1 MPSSGQRRTE
11 PGPLAASASYASAPA
26 WISRRFAAAGRVDL
40 GIRGGFPDRGGD
52 LGVCRGVA
60 RIATLRRAYHHG
72 MGVWPAVSRAEAS
85 LAGAAL
91 LAVGAMVCA
100 GCTSGRAGSS
110 ATTPA
115 GISASGEVVPGL
127 PARALA
133 SPACS
138 TAVARSPEL
147 GSVRT
152 AMLGTGGNPFG
163 VAVTP
168 DGRYGFAAVP
178 GESVIDVLKMAK
190 TASGRPAMVRSI
202 PVAGHPLGETITPDG
217 AYLLAADGN
226 GAVVI
231 SVARAESGAASA
243 VLGRLAAPGGTGNG
257 QGALSAS
264 AIEVATSRDG
274 RYAFVTLEYE
284 QRAAV
289 FNLAGAVSRGFG
301 SADYVGSIPLGQA
314 AVGLAV
320 SPDGRWLYATSE
332 GAASDQHPVGI
343 RASPARSGPALS
355 ATQAARAGIL
365 PNEPP
370 GTLTL
375 IDLRRA
381 ETDPAHSVVAT
392 VDAGCQPVR
401 VMTAANGTQV
411 WVTARA
417 SDDVL
422 CFAAA
427 RLVTDPPR
435 ALVAVVRVG
444 QAPVGLTAVRDGTL
458 IVVADS
464 NRFGVPGAHADLT
477 VINVTD
483 ALNGRPA
490 IVGHIPAG
498 LFPRDVT
505 AAANGTVLVSNF
517 NSGQVEA
524 VDAATI
530 P

>member
-1 MPSSGQRRTE
+1 MP
-11 PGPLAASASYASAPA
+11 A
-26 WISRRFAAAGRVDL
+26 
-40 GIRGGFPDRGGD
+40 
-52 LGVCRGVA
+52 
-60 RIATLRRAYHHG
+60 
-72 MGVWPAVSRAEAS
+72 
-85 LAGAAL
+85 
-91 LAVGAMVCA
+91 
-100 GCTSGRAGSS
+100 
-110 ATTPA
+110 
-115 GISASGEVVPGL
+115 L

-138 TAVARSPEL
+138 TATAAAVGL
-147 GSVRT
+147 GSVRM
-152 AMLGTGGNPFG
+152 AILSTGGSPFG

-168 DGRYGFAAVP
+168 DGRYGFAAVL
-178 GESVIDVLKMAK
+178 GGGTGGSVIDVLRMAT
-190 TASGRPAMVRSI
+190 TASGRPVLVRSI
-202 PVAGHPLGETITPDG
+202 PVAGQPLGETITPDG
-217 AYLLAADGN
+217 QYLLAADGS

-243 VLGRLAAPGGTGNG
+243 VLGTLAAPGGAA

-274 RYAFVTLEYE
+274 RYAFVTLEYD

-289 FNLAGAVSRGFG
+289 FDLAGAVSRGFG

-332 GAASDQHPVGI
+332 VAAPAQHPVGI
-343 RASPARSGPALS
+343 RAPAVQSGPTLS
-355 ATQAARAGIL
+355 AGQDARAGIE
-365 PNEPP
+365 PGEPP

-375 IDLRRA
+375 IDLQRA
-381 ETDPAHSVVAT
+381 ETDPARSVVAT

-401 VMTAANGTQV
+401 VVAAANGTQV

-427 RLVTDPPR
+427 RLVTDPSH

-444 QAPVGLTAVRDGTL
+444 EAPVGLTAVRDGTL

-464 NRFGVPGAHADLT
+464 NRFSASGAHAELT
-477 VINVTD
+477 VINVAD
-483 ALNGRPA
+483 ALEGRPA
-490 IVGHIPAG
+490 IVGDIPAG
-498 LFPRDVT
+498 LFPRDM
-505 AAANGTVLVSNF
+505 AAAPNGTVLVSNF
-517 NSGQVEA
+517 SSGQLET
-524 VDAATI
+524 VDTATI

>member
-1 MPSSGQRRTE
+1 
-11 PGPLAASASYASAPA
+11 
-26 WISRRFAAAGRVDL
+26 
-40 GIRGGFPDRGGD
+40 
-52 LGVCRGVA
+52 
-60 RIATLRRAYHHG
+60 
-72 MGVWPAVSRAEAS
+72 
-85 LAGAAL
+85 
-91 LAVGAMVCA
+91 
-100 GCTSGRAGSS
+100 
-110 ATTPA
+110 
-115 GISASGEVVPGL
+115 
-127 PARALA
+127 
-133 SPACS
+133 
-138 TAVARSPEL
+138 
-147 GSVRT
+147 
-152 AMLGTGGNPFG
+152 MLGTGGSPFG

-168 DGRYGFAAVP
+168 DGRYGFVAVA
-178 GESVIDVLKMAK
+178 GGSVIDVLRMAK
-190 TASGRPAMVRSI
+190 TASGRPVLVRSI
-202 PVAGHPLGETITPDG
+202 PVAGEPLGETITPDG
-217 AYLLAADGN
+217 KYLLAADGN

-231 SVARAESGAASA
+231 SVARAESGAASV
-243 VLGRLAAPGGTGNG
+243 VLGTLAAPGGSGNG

-274 RYAFVTLEYE
+274 RYAFVTLEYD

-289 FNLAGAVSRGFG
+289 FNLAGALSRGFG

-332 GAASDQHPVGI
+332 GAVPAQHPVGI
-343 RASPARSGPALS
+343 RTSPGGSGPALS
-355 ATQAARAGIL
+355 VAQAARAGIV

-401 VMTAANGTQV
+401 VITAANGTQV

-427 RLVTDPPR
+427 RLITDPSH

-444 QAPVGLTAVRDGTL
+444 EAPVGLTAVRDGTL

-464 NRFGVPGAHADLT
+464 NRFSAQGAHADLT
-477 VINVTD
+477 VINVAD
-483 ALNGRPA
+483 ALDGRPVL
-490 IVGHIPAG
+490 VGDIPAG
-498 LFPRDVT
+498 LFPRDMT
-505 AAANGTVLVSNF
+505 AAPNGTVLVSNF
-517 NSGQVEA
+517 NSSQVEA
-524 VDAATI
+524 VDTATI

>member
-1 MPSSGQRRTE
+1 M
-11 PGPLAASASYASAPA
+11 A
-26 WISRRFAAAGRVDL
+26 
-40 GIRGGFPDRGGD
+40 
-52 LGVCRGVA
+52 
-60 RIATLRRAYHHG
+60 
-72 MGVWPAVSRAEAS
+72 VWAVRAEAS

-91 LAVGAMVCA
+91 LAVGVVLCA

-110 ATTPA
+110 ATTPT
-115 GISASGEVVPGL
+115 GIGASGAAVPEL

-138 TAVARSPEL
+138 IATAGSAKL
-147 GSVRT
+147 GSVPT
-152 AMLGTGGNPFG
+152 AMLGTGGSPFG

-168 DGRYGFAAVP
+168 DGRYGFVAVA
-178 GESVIDVLKMAK
+178 GGSVIDVLRMAK
-190 TASGRPAMVRSI
+190 TASGRPVLVRSI
-202 PVAGHPLGETITPDG
+202 PVAGEPLGETITPDG
-217 AYLLAADGN
+217 KYLLAADGN

-231 SVARAESGAASA
+231 SVARAESGAASV
-243 VLGRLAAPGGTGNG
+243 VLGTLAAPGGSGNG

-274 RYAFVTLEYE
+274 RYAFVTLEYD

-289 FNLAGAVSRGFG
+289 FNLAGALSRGFG

-332 GAASDQHPVGI
+332 GPVPAQHPVGI
-343 RASPARSGPALS
+343 RTSPGGSGPALS
-355 ATQAARAGIL
+355 VAQAARAGIV

-370 GTLTL
+370 GTLPL

-401 VMTAANGTQV
+401 VTTAANGTQV

-427 RLVTDPPR
+427 RLITDPSH
-435 ALVAVVRVG
+435 ALVAAVRVG
-444 QAPVGLTAVRDGTL
+444 EAPVGLTAVRDGTL

-464 NRFGVPGAHADLT
+464 NRFSAQGAHADLT
-477 VINVTD
+477 VINVAD
-483 ALNGRPA
+483 ALDGRPVL
-490 IVGHIPAG
+490 VGDIPAG
-498 LFPRDVT
+498 LFPRDMT
-505 AAANGTVLVSNF
+505 AAPNGTVLVSNF
-517 NSGQVEA
+517 NSSQVEA
-524 VDAATI
+524 VDTATI